1 MITTVLKVGALVALS
16 LSSSAE
22 AFSGNARV
30 VQAGEHPSV
39 VKVGD
44 GCSGTLVSP
53 GVVLTAQHCFNPLT
67 DAAAKALVKVKF
79 PPLSPEEKPRFVG
92 ISKIVKNEG
101 FWKNGKREVEK
112 DWNELQRALETLLNP
127 KSNPCTCK
135 PKWTHNGEV
144 YQGCDARAPDSTP
157 GKTWCYTTGK
167 CMGKLFSLCE
177 SDSNPFK
184 FQAWTERGAMVNRIA
199 RTTKLLKKWIRRS
212 LEGQYKANYPGDMM
226 LLFLDECVIDR
237 PPVQLM
243 TDSSDDQTCDIA
255 TGVGYGNL
263 NSGGVWGSTIG
274 GGTGD
279 LGYQD
284 TARTANLRILSG
296 RTCSYGTTAV
306 RVNFIL
312 KKYFSDPSAW
322 YYGLKETIL
331 RMMRLEERLLSRYFH
346 NVERGPIVCTTPID
360 ERLQGFN
367 RGDSGGPLFVNG
379 LQVGVCSEHGG
390 ENGLAAGILGYYA
403 KVAAYS
409 DWISNSLEGDD
420 CRYLPKRRLR
430 TIHRSLK
437 GAVPSFNK
445 VQHNLLLTKKDAW
458 AITEQLRKMDKC
470 PAVVAPPTT
479 TEEEEEEEEEEQY
492 Y

>member
-1 MITTVLKVGALVALS
+1 
-16 LSSSAE
+16 
-22 AFSGNARV
+22 
-30 VQAGEHPSV
+30 
-39 VKVGD
+39 
-44 GCSGTLVSP
+44 
-53 GVVLTAQHCFNPLT
+53 
-67 DAAAKALVKVKF
+67 
-79 PPLSPEEKPRFVG
+79 
-92 ISKIVKNEG
+92 
-101 FWKNGKREVEK
+101 
-112 DWNELQRALETLLNP
+112 
-127 KSNPCTCK
+127 
-135 PKWTHNGEV
+135 
-144 YQGCDARAPDSTP
+144 
-157 GKTWCYTTGK
+157 
-167 CMGKLFSLCE
+167 
-177 SDSNPFK
+177 
-184 FQAWTERGAMVNRIA
+184 
-199 RTTKLLKKWIRRS
+199 
-212 LEGQYKANYPGDMM
+212 
-226 LLFLDECVIDR
+226 
-237 PPVQLM
+237 
-243 TDSSDDQTCDIA
+243 
-255 TGVGYGNL
+255 
-263 NSGGVWGSTIG
+263 
-274 GGTGD
+274 
-279 LGYQD
+279 
-284 TARTANLRILSG
+284 
-296 RTCSYGTTAV
+296 
-306 RVNFIL
+306 L

-430 TIHRSLK
+430 AIHRSLK

-492 Y
+492 YY